1 MTKLWDIGKV
11 VGIHVNK
18 HGQSYCYSI
27 QQSSDLE
34 GERRT
39 LILCRWG
46 KDRKTIKGFQRLF
59 LQIQEIQKTP
69 EIKLSVQFTTF
80 SFSIFESYIKFC
92 M

>member
-1 MTKLWDIGKV
+1 MTKLWDVGKV
-11 VGIHVNK
+11 VEIHVNK

-27 QQSSDLE
+27 QQSSDPE

-59 LQIQEIQKTP
+59 LFFFSSKFRKFRKLQK
-69 EIKLSVQFTTF
+69 SN
-80 SFSIFESYIKFC
+80 
-92 M
+92 